1 MTLVD
6 SRSKLDK
13 YIPSLMSL
21 NKGHNIIKY
30 CVITS
35 AAALVLIAMNTIIIS
50 QKSTKNA
57 ENIKL
62 EFQNLS
68 SNLESLK
75 KEIKNISIELVPSK
89 KQSQRWNQCFKN
101 TAFWINKKGR
111 NLEGLDKETKES
123 LAVAVCNGAVYE
135 PTPKMK

>member
-1 MTLVD
+1 
-6 SRSKLDK
+6 
-13 YIPSLMSL
+13 MSL
-21 NKGHNIIKY
+21 NKGQNIINY

-35 AAALVLIAMNTIIIS
+35 AAALVLIAVNTIIIS

-57 ENIKL
+57 EIFKL
-62 EFQNLS
+62 EIKNLS

-75 KEIKNISIELVPSK
+75 KEIKNISINLVPLK

-101 TAFWINKKGR
+101 TALWFNKQGK
-111 NLEGLDKETKES
+111 NLAEFDKETKES
-123 LAVAVCNGAVYE
+123 LSVAVCNGAVYE